1 MSGIIFLASSFFYYT
16 ITGEMI
22 ETLENF
28 VKPERRSQK
37 YGFLFNIYSFK

>member
-16 ITGEMI
+16 ITEMI